1 MMAENF
7 RIDSL
12 DKRILRSLQRN
23 GRIQNVDLAKEVGL
37 SPSPCLRR
45 VRLLEDVGVI
55 DRYVAIL
62 NPEKINQSMVV
73 FAQVWLSDQT
83 METTERFV
91 YEIKLLPQIIEC
103 YIMAGECDFMLK
115 IRIESLEE
123 YRRFQNNHLYRIKGV
138 QNIKTEIPLQI
149 IKQTTELPL

>member
-1 MMAENF
+1 MAENF

-45 VRLLEDVGVI
+45 VRLLEEIGVI

-62 NPEKINQSMVV
+62 NPQKINQNMVV

-83 METTERFV
+83 IETTERFV
-91 YEIKLLPQIIEC
+91 YEVKLLPQIVEC

-115 IRIESLEE
+115 IRIESLDE
-123 YRRFQNNHLYRIKGV
+123 YRRFQNMHLYRIKGV
-138 QNIKTEIPLQI
+138 QNIKTDIPLQI

>member
-1 MMAENF
+1 MAENF

-37 SPSPCLRR
+37 SASPCLRR
-45 VRLLEDVGVI
+45 VRLLEEVGVI

-62 NPEKINQSMVV
+62 NPEKINQNMVV
-73 FAQVWLSDQT
+73 FAQVWLMDQT
-83 METTERFV
+83 IETTERFV
-91 YEIKLLPQIIEC
+91 YEIKLLPQIVEC

-115 IRIESLEE
+115 IRIESLDG

>member
-103 YIMAGECDFMLK
+103 YPFSTS
-115 IRIESLEE
+115 SL
-123 YRRFQNNHLYRIKGV
+123 FF
-138 QNIKTEIPLQI
+138 
-149 IKQTTELPL
+149 

>member
-1 MMAENF
+1 MAENF

-45 VRLLEDVGVI
+45 VRLLEEVGVI
-55 DRYVAIL
+55 DRYVALL
-62 NPEKINQSMVV
+62 NPEKVNQNMVV
-73 FAQVWLSDQT
+73 FAQVWLSDQAI
-83 METTERFV
+83 ETTERFV
-91 YEIKLLPQIIEC
+91 YEIKLLPQIVEC

-115 IRIESLEE
+115 IRIESLDE
-123 YRRFQNNHLYRIKGV
+123 YRRFQNAHLYRIKGV

>member
-1 MMAENF
+1 MAENF

-45 VRLLEDVGVI
+45 VRLLEEVGVI

-62 NPEKINQSMVV
+62 SPEKINQNMVV

-83 METTERFV
+83 IETTERFV
-91 YEIKLLPQIIEC
+91 YEIKLLPQIVEC

-138 QNIKTEIPLQI
+138 QNIKTDIPLQI